1 LYDFSQTSIPWD
13 DMDPEYLTVPR
24 QWRADDIGRF
34 MVFIGPIS
42 SIFDIATFALMWYVF
57 GASSPA
63 RQSLFQSG
71 WFIESL
77 LTQTLIVHMI
87 RTAKI
92 PFIQSR
98 AAWPV
103 LLLTGAIMACGL
115 LLPFIWLGGKL
126 QLEPLPGS
134 YFGWLVL
141 ILLSYSALTQLV
153 KGWYVRRFGSW
164 L

>member
-1 LYDFSQTSIPWD
+1 
-13 DMDPEYLTVPR
+13 MDEAYVRVPR

-34 MVFIGPIS
+34 MIFIGPIS
-42 SIFDIATFALMWYVF
+42 SILDIVTFAVMWHVF
-57 GASSPA
+57 GANTPA

-71 WFIESL
+71 WFVESL

-87 RTAKI
+87 RTPKV

-103 LLLTGAIMACGL
+103 TMTTMAIIAVGMI
-115 LLPFIWLGGKL
+115 LPFVGFGSALGL
-126 QLEPLPGS
+126 RPLPGS
-134 YFGWLVL
+134 YFGWLAGIALGYAVL
-141 ILLSYSALTQLV
+141 VQIM
-153 KGWYVRRFGSW
+153 KRWYIGRFGCW